1 MLGDMKAGIKFRTV
15 DGPAS
20 RQAEH
25 GNDGFRVLESF
36 REIEV
41 IAVNASDVNGPPAR
55 ICERSLRIFKLRM
68 LIPVMIDEHARESDD
83 FAPLDD
89 RQQKR
94 GQAQQLLAFLGH
106 SQRVIEAE
114 RGETEAT
121 TYAIERREGSGSW
134 KGFGR

>member
-83 FAPLDD
+83 FAPPDD
-89 RQQKR
+89 RSEEHTSELQSLIR
-94 GQAQQLLAFLGH
+94 M
-106 SQRVIEAE
+106 S
-114 RGETEAT
+114 
-121 TYAIERREGSGSW
+121 YAV
-134 KGFGR
+134 F

>member
-68 LIPVMIDEHARESDD
+68 LIPVMIDEHARERSEEHTSELQSLMRISYAV
-83 FAPLDD
+83 FCLKKKKK
-89 RQQKR
+89 QYT
-94 GQAQQLLAFLGH
+94 
-106 SQRVIEAE
+106 
-114 RGETEAT
+114 ET
-121 TYAIERREGSGSW
+121 
-134 KGFGR
+134 

>member
-1 MLGDMKAGIKFRTV
+1 MIRRPPRSTRTDTLFPYTTLFR
-15 DGPAS
+15 S
-20 RQAEH
+20 EH

-68 LIPVMIDEHARESDD
+68 LIPVMIDEHAREGDD

-89 RQQKR
+89 RQQKG
-94 GQAQQLLAFLGH
+94 GQAQTLLAFIGD
-106 SQRVIEAE
+106 SQRVIAAD
-114 RGETEAT
+114 RGVTDAT
-121 TYAIERREGSGSW
+121 TFEIAQI
-134 KGFGR
+134 GRAHV

>member
-41 IAVNASDVNGPPAR
+41 IAVNAYDVNGPPAR

-68 LIPVMIDEHARESDD
+68 LIPVMIDEHERQSDD
-83 FAPLDD
+83 LAPHEE
-89 RQQKR
+89 RQKQG
-94 GQAQQLLAFLGH
+94 GQATTLRAFKGTNRTDMQLAHSMQQ
-106 SQRVIEAE
+106 SK
-114 RGETEAT
+114 T
-121 TYAIERREGSGSW
+121 
-134 KGFGR
+134 

>member
-89 RQQKR
+89 RQQR
-94 GQAQQLLAFLGH
+94 SEEHTSELQSLM
-106 SQRVIEAE
+106 SIS
-114 RGETEAT
+114 
-121 TYAIERREGSGSW
+121 YAVFRL
-134 KGFGR
+134 KKKTKHNTN